1 MMEGTGLTSSD
12 PAFFDSA
19 ALADR
24 ATSGNQIG
32 RTIGANDHNLYPGTS
47 RRVEDV
53 RAVCIVSFSQ
63 FAVQ

>member
-12 PAFFDSA
+12 PAFFDSI
-19 ALADR
+19 ALPDS
-24 ATSGNQIG
+24 ATSGNQIN

-47 RRVEDV
+47 RRVEDA
-53 RAVCIVSFSQ
+53 RTVCIVSFRR